1 MHFEGEFSVKA
12 PRAKVFAFLTDPKRI
27 SGCMPDL
34 QSLEVKSPDDF
45 TAVIK
50 AGVSFIKGDFKMHVT
65 TNEQRPPEHAVLL
78 ARGSG
83 MGSTI
88 DLKSTLDLAEM
99 DGKTNMKWVA
109 DAAVGGRIASV
120 GQRLLN
126 GQAEK
131 TIKQLFGCLET
142 QLERA

>member
-45 TAVIK
+45 TAVVK
-50 AGVSFIKGDFKMHVT
+50 AGVSFIKGDFKMHFT
-65 TNEQRPPEHAVLL
+65 TAEKNPPEHAKLL
-78 ARGSG
+78 AHGSG

-88 DLKSTLDLAEM
+88 DLQATMDLAEA
-99 DGKTNMKWVA
+99 DGKTKMKWVA
-109 DAAVGGRIASV
+109 EAMVGGRIASV
-120 GQRLLN
+120 GQRLLS

-131 TIKQLFGCLET
+131 TIKQLFGCLQG
-142 QLERA
+142 QLEKA

>member
-1 MHFEGEFSVKA
+1 LHFEGEFSVKA
-12 PRAKVFAFLTDPKRI
+12 PRAKVFAFLMDPKRI

-34 QSLEVKSPDDF
+34 QSLEVKSPDDY

-50 AGVSFIKGDFKMHVT
+50 AGVSFIKGDFKMHFT
-65 TNEQRPPEHAVLL
+65 TAEKQPPQHAKLL

-88 DLKSTLDLAEM
+88 DLQATMDLAEA
-99 DGKTNMKWVA
+99 DGKTKMKWLA
-109 DAAVGGRIASV
+109 EATVGGRIASV
-120 GQRLLN
+120 GQRLLS

-131 TIKQLFGCLET
+131 TIKQLFGCLQG
-142 QLERA
+142 QLEKA

>member
-1 MHFEGEFSVKA
+1 LHFEGEFSVKA
-12 PRAKVFAFLTDPKRI
+12 PRKAVFEFLTDPKRI
-27 SGCMPDL
+27 SACMPDL

-50 AGVSFIKGDFKMHVT
+50 AGISFIKGDFKMHFT
-65 TNEQRPPEHAVLL
+65 TAEKQPPQHAKLL

-88 DLKSTLDLAEM
+88 DLETTMDLAEA
-99 DGKTNMKWVA
+99 DGMTNMKWLA
-109 DAAVGGRIASV
+109 EAKVGGRIASV

-131 TIKQLFGCLET
+131 TIKQLFGCLQG
-142 QLERA
+142 QLEKR

>member
-12 PRAKVFAFLTDPKRI
+12 PRKAVFEFLTDPKRI
-27 SGCMPDL
+27 SACMPDL

-50 AGVSFIKGDFKMHVT
+50 AGISFIKGDFKMHFT
-65 TNEQRPPEHAVLL
+65 TAEKQPPQHAKLL

-88 DLKSTLDLAEM
+88 DLETTMDLAES
-99 DGKTNMKWVA
+99 DGMTKMKWLA
-109 DAAVGGRIASV
+109 EARVGGRIASV
-120 GQRLLN
+120 GQRLLS

-131 TIKQLFGCLET
+131 TIKQLFGCLQG
-142 QLERA
+142 QLEKT

>member
-12 PRAKVFAFLTDPKRI
+12 PRNKVFAFLMDPKRI

-34 QSLEVKSPDDF
+34 QSLEVKSPDDY

-50 AGVSFIKGDFKMHVT
+50 AGVSFIKGDFKMHFT
-65 TNEQRPPEHAVLL
+65 TAEKQPPEHAKLL

-88 DLKSTLDLAEM
+88 DLQATMDLAEA
-99 DGKTNMKWVA
+99 DGKTKMKWLA
-109 DAAVGGRIASV
+109 DATVGGRIASV
-120 GQRLLN
+120 GQRLLS

-131 TIKQLFGCLET
+131 TIKQLFSCLQG
-142 QLERA
+142 QLEKA

>member
-1 MHFEGEFSVKA
+1 MKA

-27 SGCMPDL
+27 SACMPDL

-50 AGVSFIKGDFKMHVT
+50 AGVSFIKGDFKMHFT
-65 TNEQRPPEHAVLL
+65 TAEKTPPEHAKLL

-88 DLKSTLDLAEM
+88 DLQATMDLAEV
-99 DGKTNMKWVA
+99 DGRTKMKWGA
-109 DAAVGGRIASV
+109 EAAVGGRIASV
-120 GQRLLN
+120 GQRLLS

-131 TIKQLFGCLET
+131 TIKQLFGCLQG
-142 QLERA
+142 QLEKA

>member
-1 MHFEGEFSVKA
+1 LHFEGEFSVKA

-27 SGCMPDL
+27 SACMPDL

-50 AGVSFIKGDFKMHVT
+50 AGVSFIKGDFKMHFT
-65 TNEQRPPEHAVLL
+65 TTEKQPPQHAKLV

-88 DLKSTLDLAEM
+88 DLQSTLDLAES
-99 DGKTNMKWVA
+99 DGMTKMKWVA
-109 DAAVGGRIASV
+109 EAAVGGRIASV
-120 GQRLLN
+120 GQRLLS

-131 TIKQLFGCLET
+131 TIKQLFGCLEG
-142 QLERA
+142 QLGKA

>member
-12 PRAKVFAFLTDPKRI
+12 PRKAVFEFLTDPKRI
-27 SGCMPDL
+27 SACMPDL

-50 AGVSFIKGDFKMHVT
+50 AGISFIKGDFKMHFT
-65 TNEQRPPEHAVLL
+65 TVEKQPPSHAKLL

-88 DLKSTLDLAEM
+88 DLETTMDLAEA
-99 DGKTNMKWVA
+99 DGKTNMKWLA
-109 DAAVGGRIASV
+109 EARVGGRIASV
-120 GQRLLN
+120 GQRLLS

-131 TIKQLFGCLET
+131 TIKQLFGCLQG
-142 QLERA
+142 QLEKA

>member
-1 MHFEGEFSVKA
+1 LHFEGEFSVKA

-50 AGVSFIKGDFKMHVT
+50 AGVSFIKGDFKMHFT
-65 TNEQRPPEHAVLL
+65 TAEKKPPEHAKLL
-78 ARGSG
+78 AHGTG

-88 DLKSTLDLAEM
+88 DLQATLDLSES
-99 DGKTNMKWVA
+99 DDKTNMKWGA
-109 DAAVGGRIASV
+109 EAAVGGRIASV
-120 GQRLLN
+120 GQRLLS

-131 TIKQLFGCLET
+131 TIKQLFGCLQR
-142 QLERA
+142 QLEKA

>member
-12 PRAKVFAFLTDPKRI
+12 PRTKVFAFLMDPKRI

-34 QSLEVKSPDDF
+34 QSLEVKSPDDY

-50 AGVSFIKGDFKMHVT
+50 AGVSFIKGDFKMHFT
-65 TNEQRPPEHAVLL
+65 TGEKQPPQHAKLL

-88 DLKSTLDLAEM
+88 DLQATMDLAEA
-99 DGKTNMKWVA
+99 DGKTKMKWLA
-109 DAAVGGRIASV
+109 EATVGGRIASV

-131 TIKQLFGCLET
+131 TIKQLFGCLQG
-142 QLERA
+142 QLEKA

>member
-1 MHFEGEFSVKA
+1 MHFEGEFSVEA
-12 PRAKVFAFLTDPKRI
+12 SRAKVFAFLTDPKRI
-27 SGCMPDL
+27 SACMPDL

-50 AGVSFIKGDFKMHVT
+50 AGVSFIKGDFKMHFT
-65 TNEQRPPEHAVLL
+65 TAEKRPPEHAKLL

-88 DLKSTLDLAEM
+88 DLESTLDLAES
-99 DGKTNMKWVA
+99 DGKTKMKWVA
-109 DAAVGGRIASV
+109 EAAVGGRIASV
-120 GQRLLN
+120 GQRLLS

-131 TIKQLFGCLET
+131 TIKQLFGCLEA
-142 QLERA
+142 QLEKA

>member
-1 MHFEGEFSVKA
+1 LHFEGEFSVKA
-12 PRAKVFAFLTDPKRI
+12 PRKAVFEFLTDPKRI
-27 SGCMPDL
+27 SACMPDL

-50 AGVSFIKGDFKMHVT
+50 AGISFIKGDFKMHFT
-65 TNEQRPPEHAVLL
+65 TAEKQPPQHAKLL

-88 DLKSTLDLAEM
+88 DLETTMDLAET
-99 DGKTNMKWVA
+99 DGMTKMKWLA
-109 DAAVGGRIASV
+109 EARVGGRIASV

-131 TIKQLFGCLET
+131 TIKQLFGCLQG
-142 QLERA
+142 QLEKA

>member
-12 PRAKVFAFLTDPKRI
+12 SRAKVFAFLTDPKRI
-27 SGCMPDL
+27 SACMPDL

-45 TAVIK
+45 IAVIK
-50 AGVSFIKGDFKMHVT
+50 AGISFIKGDFKMHFT
-65 TNEQRPPEHAVLL
+65 IAEKRPLEHAKLL

-88 DLKSTLDLAEM
+88 DLESTLDLAEA
-99 DGKTNMKWVA
+99 DGKTKMKWVA
-109 DAAVGGRIASV
+109 EAAVGGRIASV
-120 GQRLLN
+120 GQRLLS

-131 TIKQLFGCLET
+131 TIKQLFGCLQG
-142 QLERA
+142 QLEKA